1 MTVSQTPFLAEL
13 AAGHAGPPIPQAK
26 RAYFQ
31 ERARIRLFNLLLDK
45 FVEGQAKGLTKA
57 ALARRIGKTP
67 DVVNRWLGAP
77 SNLTINTVSDLLLGI
92 ASEEIEFSSSSP
104 LGNVEH
110 NYSHFH
116 ELNSESELSGHD
128 RTENYPKC
136 AAEFAESP
144 TNANPRRP
152 VSSAFDALTY
162 DPSGNRPRMH
172 IGDR

>member
-13 AAGHAGPPIPQAK
+13 AAGHRGPPIPQAK

-31 ERARIRLFNLLLDK
+31 ERARIRLFNFLLDK
-45 FVEGQAKGLTKA
+45 FVEGQAEGLTKA

-92 ASEEIEFSSSSP
+92 ASEEIEFNSSSP

-116 ELNSESELSGHD
+116 ELNSESELSGYD
-128 RTENYPKC
+128 RENHPRC
-136 AAEFAESP
+136 AAEFARSA
-144 TNANPRRP
+144 ANPPPARP
-152 VSSAFDALTY
+152 VSSALDALTY
-162 DPSGNRPRMH
+162 DPSSNRPRFH
-172 IGDR
+172 LGDR